1 MATIAAAESRSAHR
15 FTLDNTGASKP
26 NGPQRTGCTC
36 GRGAWIGRVAKIL
49 GVENYAPSMGAL
61 RSDQAIS
68 GPSNRF
74 TDLVEVGEQASRR
87 TVRRRFFRALNVCD
101 TPQKRWPA
109 RAGRGIGG
117 AAGQEYGIGSS
128 LRWTPFLRVE
138 GCDQNTMLPRAL

>member
-1 MATIAAAESRSAHR
+1 MWTSFLTTLGRSAR
-15 FTLDNTGASKP
+15 
-26 NGPQRTGCTC
+26 Q
-36 GRGAWIGRVAKIL
+36 GRGVLKGRVAKIL

-101 TPQKRWPA
+101 TPVQ
-109 RAGRGIGG
+109 GG
-117 AAGQEYGIGSS
+117 VVHLQAALEEQLLDVTVAE
-128 LRWTPFLRVE
+128 R
-138 GCDQNTMLPRAL
+138 